1 MKSLIVSALCVLG
14 LALTACSE
22 SAGPEG
28 PGPLRV
34 ENEARPGGPAVALEA
49 RVEGDRIVVDVVAHD
64 VPELSGAAFRIAHPA
79 WAKLESREVGKG
91 WAPEAIHLVKNANDT
106 EIALADT
113 VVGKK
118 VGHPGGASQKLATLT
133 LRASEAPSAGDLGRL
148 TIVPFRSELRD
159 KEGAVVKVG
168 VAGAKLTR

>member
-1 MKSLIVSALCVLG
+1 MKSIVLSAICTAS
-14 LALTACSE
+14 LALFGCSE
-22 SAGPEG
+22 STPEG
-28 PGPLRV
+28 PGPLRAV
-34 ENEARPGGPAVALEA
+34 NEARPTGPSVTLET
-49 RVEGDRIVVDVVAHD
+49 RVEGDRILVDVVAHD

-91 WAPEAIHLVKNANDT
+91 WAPEALHLVKNANET

-113 VVGKK
+113 IVGKK

-133 LRASEAPSAGDLGRL
+133 LLASGAPPQADLGAI
-148 TIVPFRSELRD
+148 TVVGARSELRD
-159 KEGAVVKVG
+159 KEGGVVKFG